1 MDRRPRRAL
10 PRLLQ
15 GRRHRGPPVHDTVR
29 GAADHRRPPPA
40 DPAAERAGFA
50 NLESVEHRRGIT
62 FGVALGPSVTIGGGT
77 GTGGNLALK
86 LGHVATPRTTFT
98 FTLGGSGQLHRAG
111 EMGKL
116 VANNLTYA
124 LAGAQTWAAPSLWL
138 GLGVG
143 AGTYHCNE
151 CLDPDTDLRVSTKR
165 AGPSGGVG
173 AGVDLVRFKGVV
185 LGLEVYSIGVITRG
199 GFIMT
204 SGMSLGLSFD

>member
-1 MDRRPRRAL
+1 MGRAAAA
-10 PRLLQ
+10 LLLFA
-15 GRRHRGPPVHDTVR
+15 T
-29 GAADHRRPPPA
+29 AAHADPA
-40 DPAAERAGFA
+40 PDPAAERAGFA
-50 NLESVEHRRGIT
+50 NLESIEHRQGFT
-62 FGVALGPSVTIGGGT
+62 FSAALGGSVTIGGGT

-86 LGHVATPRTTFT
+86 LGRVATPKTVFT
-98 FTLGGSGQLHRAG
+98 FVLGGSAQFHRSAD
-111 EMGKL
+111 MKSL
-116 VANNLTYA
+116 IANNLTYA
-124 LAGAQTWAAPSLWL
+124 LAGAQYWAVPSLWL
-138 GLGVG
+138 GIAAG

-151 CLDPDTDLRVSTKR
+151 CVTEEGTRETSKR